1 MKVYIGP
8 YRLLHIRMYSFF
20 DDYMSWKHKKPYWSI
35 DDEEYTKIDKLL
47 EKFFDVLQEIADAT
61 INKILA
67 KLERKIK
74 VRIDPYDVWS
84 MDNTLA
90 YIIHPMLVQLKE
102 QKHGGPFVADE
113 DVPEHLRSTAAPA
126 KENDWDTDDN
136 HFKRWD
142 RWDWVLEELIWTFTQ
157 IKEDNWESQ
166 YYKDLGEIDF
176 DSSKEDDTISWK
188 RKPVIDWEG
197 RNKHQE
203 RITNGLKLFGKYY
216 QALWD

>member
-1 MKVYIGP
+1 MKVVI
-8 YRLLHIRMYSFF
+8 
-20 DDYMSWKHKKPYWSI
+20 KPYANWWGPH
-35 DDEEYTKIDKLL
+35 
-47 EKFFDVLQEIADAT
+47 QIADKFLPFLDDDKRERVGYFLSDVSKKLK
-61 INKILA
+61 INKISDFFYKRA
-67 KLERKIK
+67 DKKRIS
-74 VRIDPYDVWS
+74 VRIDRYDTWN
-84 MDNTLA
+84 MDYTLSH
-90 YIIHPMLVQLKE
+90 IILPMLKQLNE
-102 QKHGGPFVADE
+102 TKHGAPYVDDE